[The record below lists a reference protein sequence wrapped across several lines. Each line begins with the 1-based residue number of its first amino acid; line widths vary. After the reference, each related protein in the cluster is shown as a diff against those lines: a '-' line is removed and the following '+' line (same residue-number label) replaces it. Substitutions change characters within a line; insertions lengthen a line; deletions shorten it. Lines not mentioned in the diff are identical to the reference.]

1 MLNWLKDRTNE
12 ARSKLTSEVS
22 KFRNREFMEAVVAAC
37 AMVSAADGSISGDEK
52 RKMTGYLQRADEMKH
67 FDTSQVI
74 AFFEKIAG
82 NYEFD
87 AQIGRAEALK
97 VIGKVRS
104 KPDQAR
110 MVVRVACVIGA
121 SDGDFD
127 ADEKAAVRMIC
138 ADLGLPPAD
147 FDL

>member
-37 AMVSAADGSISGDEK
+37 AMVAAADGSISGDEK
-52 RKMTGYLQRADEMKH
+52 RKMIGYLQRADEMKH
-67 FDTSQVI
+67 FDTATVV

-87 AQIGRAEALK
+87 GQIGRAEALK

-104 KPDQAR
+104 KPEQAR

-121 SDGDFD
+121 SDGNFD
-127 ADEKAAVRMIC
+127 EDEKAAVRMIC
-138 ADLGLPPAD
+138 ADLGLPASD